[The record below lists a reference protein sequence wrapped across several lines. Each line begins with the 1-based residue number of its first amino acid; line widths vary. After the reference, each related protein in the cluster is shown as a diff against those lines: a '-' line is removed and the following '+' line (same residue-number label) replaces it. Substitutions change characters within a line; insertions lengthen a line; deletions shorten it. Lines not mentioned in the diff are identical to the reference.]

1 MSPFAR
7 FTATKVAS
15 RVVVATRAQST
26 LVAVPKKNFSKDWLS
41 DPSTYPLIAIMSIAA
56 SGCAGFMAYKLT
68 YCPDVRITNKTK
80 VRAKT
85 INGLLLLYTLVFTLV
100 LSSG

>member
-7 FTATKVAS
+7 LTATKIAP
-15 RVVVATRAQST
+15 RVATRAQST
-26 LVAVPKKNFSKDWLS
+26 SSVAVPKKNFQKDWLS

-80 VRAKT
+80 GK
-85 INGLLLLYTLVFTLV
+85 V
-100 LSSG
+100 LRDW

>member
-1 MSPFAR
+1 LLLLHTLCVVISLLTVSLSF
-7 FTATKVAS
+7 FSLS
-15 RVVVATRAQST
+15 RRVATRAQST
-26 LVAVPKKNFSKDWLS
+26 SVAVPKKNFQKDWLS

-80 VRAKT
+80 VSPMDRPE
-85 INGLLLLYTLVFTLV
+85 G
-100 LSSG
+100 